1 MRNRDDLELQVCLS
15 CGTTSNVFYDHARGD
30 TTCLQCM
37 ELENEKEVEERRN
50 NLTVR
55 EINDIIGDRLRDQ
68 ARDER

>member
-1 MRNRDDLELQVCLS
+1 V
-15 CGTTSNVFYDHARGD
+15 
-30 TTCLQCM
+30 
-37 ELENEKEVEERRN
+37 ELENQKEEEERRN

>member
-15 CGTTSNVFYDHARGD
+15 CGTTSNVFYDHSKGD
-30 TTCLQCM
+30 TICLQCV